1 MNNLVVL
8 KHHNYGFTIKMDP
21 DAPFEDV
28 LAEIRKKFSESSKF
42 FKSAKI
48 GIAFD
53 GRELTEEE
61 ERCIL
66 NNISDCSSVEVVC
79 ILTKDA
85 FKEEVFKQA
94 VEATNKPLP
103 EIAVSENS
111 DGQFYRGT
119 LRSGQVFE
127 AEDSVVILGDVNPG
141 ATVISTGNIVVL
153 GSLKGFAF
161 AGCNGKQDAFIVAM
175 EMLPVQLRIGTAI
188 ARCSDDDTETKKKKK
203 KNTLEPKIAFVENE
217 MIYIEPVSREII
229 HDMSINS

>member
-28 LAEIRKKFSESSKF
+28 LTEIRKKFSESSKF
-42 FKSAKI
+42 FKNAKI

-79 ILTKDA
+79 VLAKDA
-85 FKEEVFKQA
+85 FTEEVFKQA
-94 VEATNKPLP
+94 VEATDKPLP
-103 EIAVSENS
+103 EITASDNS

-127 AEDSVVILGDVNPG
+127 AQASVVILGDVNPG
-141 ATVISTGNIVVL
+141 ATVVSTGNIVVL
-153 GSLKGFAF
+153 GSLKGYAF
-161 AGCNGKQDAFIVAM
+161 AGCNGNQSAFVVAM
-175 EMLPVQLRIGTAI
+175 EMLPVQIRIGSVI
-188 ARCSDDDTETKKKKK
+188 ARCADGNSKKKKK
-203 KNTLEPKIAFVENE
+203 KNAIEPKIAFVEDDN
-217 MIYIEPVSREII
+217 IYIEPVSREII
-229 HDMSINS
+229 HDMSISS

>member
-42 FKSAKI
+42 FKNAKI

-79 ILTKDA
+79 VLTKDA
-85 FKEEVFKQA
+85 FTEEVFKQA

-103 EIAVSENS
+103 EITVSENS

-127 AEDSVVILGDVNPG
+127 AQASVVILGDVNPG

-153 GSLKGFAF
+153 GALKGYAF
-161 AGCNGKQDAFIVAM
+161 AGCNGNQNAFVVAM
-175 EMLPVQLRIGTAI
+175 EMLPVQIRIGSVI
-188 ARCSDDDTETKKKKK
+188 ARCADGETKKKKK
-203 KNTLEPKIAFVENE
+203 KNTLEPKIAFVEDEN
-217 MIYIEPVSREII
+217 IYIEPVSREII
-229 HDMSINS
+229 HDMSMSS